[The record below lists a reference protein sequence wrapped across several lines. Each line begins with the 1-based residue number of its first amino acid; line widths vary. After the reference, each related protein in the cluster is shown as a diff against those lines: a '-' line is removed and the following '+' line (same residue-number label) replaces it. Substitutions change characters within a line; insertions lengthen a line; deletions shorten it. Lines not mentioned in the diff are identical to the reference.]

1 MKTPEPETWRR
12 TSPFAVLFFFGKVIK
27 LITQNAWQSL
37 APLAA
42 FAVAYKGDLVET
54 ATIAGIG
61 AFVLIAAAA
70 VLRYWFFRYQFNED
84 AILIRQGVIKK
95 SQLDIKFDRIQ
106 GINTQQNIVFRY
118 FGLVTVTFDTAGS
131 SGEEGSLPA
140 VSQEFANE
148 LREKLN
154 RPPGRASTA
163 DDEGIPEST
172 PMLQLGWREMVRI
185 GLADRRVY
193 VVLAALGP
201 LYERIGE
208 NFYDLVGRHIE
219 DIAMRGGVAGGILT
233 IIALVILV
241 MLLLTA
247 LSIGTAF
254 LRYHKFQLYLDDRTL
269 RSTGGLLTRHE
280 VSMDLSKIQTLR
292 LTQGV
297 IFRCFRRFEMSAR
310 QARASHQNARGKNFV
325 IPHVDADQASGLRRR
340 FLGNEG
346 RGLIQIP
353 SSDKFRR
360 ISPWVTR
367 TPLFINV
374 LGPLL
379 FSTVVYLLGRSPAV
393 FLVCLWIPIAV
404 TAIILSWRHAGYHY
418 TDEGLVRR
426 SGMIG
431 YRTVALLYR
440 KVQRVTV
447 KQSPLQRRKGLA
459 TLRVYMASG
468 SVRIPY
474 IRHTTAKQLR
484 DYMLYKVESSTRAWH

>member
-1 MKTPEPETWRR
+1 MKAPEPGTWRR

-42 FAVAYKGDLVET
+42 FAVAYKGNLVET
-54 ATIAGIG
+54 VTIAGIG

-70 VLRYWFFRYQFNED
+70 VLRYWFFRYQFNAD
-84 AILIRQGVIKK
+84 AILIRQGVVKK

-140 VSQEFANE
+140 VSREFADA
-148 LREKLN
+148 LRQKI
-154 RPPGRASTA
+154 GRNNIRTDSEDEAVAESTA
-163 DDEGIPEST
+163 L
-172 PMLQLGWREMVRI
+172 LQLGWREMVRI

-208 NFYDLVGRHIE
+208 NFYSLVGRHIE
-219 DIAMRGGVAGGILT
+219 DIAMRGGVTDGVLT
-233 IIALVILV
+233 IIGLVVLV
-241 MLLLTA
+241 LLVLTA
-247 LSIGTAF
+247 LSIGAAF
-254 LRYHKFQLYLDDRTL
+254 LRYHNFRLYLDDQTL

-280 VSMDLSKIQTLR
+280 VSMDLGKIQTLR
-292 LTQGV
+292 LTQGL
-297 IFRCFRRFEMSAR
+297 IFRWFGRFEMSAR
-310 QARASHQNARGKNFV
+310 QARASHQNDKGKNFV

-340 FLGNEG
+340 FMGNEG
-346 RGLIQIP
+346 RGLVQIP

-360 ISPWVTR
+360 ISPWVMR
-367 TPLFINV
+367 TPLLINV
-374 LGPLL
+374 LGPLA
-379 FSTVVYLLGRSPAV
+379 FSTAVFFLGRSPAV
-393 FLVCLWIPIAV
+393 FIVCLWIPIAV

-431 YRTVALLYR
+431 FRTVALLYR

-468 SVRIPY
+468 SVRVPY
-474 IRHTTAKQLR
+474 IADATAKQLR
-484 DYMLYKVESSTRAWH
+484 DYILYKVESSTKAWH